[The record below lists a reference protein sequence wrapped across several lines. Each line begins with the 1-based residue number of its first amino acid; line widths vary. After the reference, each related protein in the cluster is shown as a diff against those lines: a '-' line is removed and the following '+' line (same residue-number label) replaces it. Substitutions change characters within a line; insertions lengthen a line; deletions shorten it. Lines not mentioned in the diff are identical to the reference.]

1 MFWGKTP
8 LPSDKLSQF
17 CNSPKKISLLDSPE
31 EGHFTLSSF
40 NQIFSEMVVST
51 TLESGTESSWVT
63 QSSWQVVF
71 PGLPEKSQKN
81 RISVDQKNNS
91 KEKIKKIT
99 SRNKRNF
106 NVKILMSLN
115 VIKILIGRKERFCTQ
130 NKVVTKV
137 SRRLYGRVLYDET
150 AFFIKLN
157 YRNFFFIV

>member
-1 MFWGKTP
+1 M
-8 LPSDKLSQF
+8 
-17 CNSPKKISLLDSPE
+17 
-31 EGHFTLSSF
+31 
-40 NQIFSEMVVST
+40 
-51 TLESGTESSWVT
+51 T